1 MVFPKS
7 NLATASQPWGRFVEK
22 SITALEALVATEK
35 VNNAARDAQMA
46 LSIKRTDASL
56 SEVAALGLVT
66 AQNVADIQTITN
78 DVFSLNT
85 DVTSI
90 ETNVYAAGTTQING
104 YNIKAGTINASA
116 INVGDL
122 TGFNIKTAASGTYTQ
137 LSGTNIK
144 FYYND
149 SLAGYIVGDDGS
161 WGSSTSMRFAST
173 SYPTG
178 NSTILTVED
187 SGISMD
193 YFGGNDYSVYMD
205 SGGVFLSGAAVT
217 IDQFACGSVS
227 VPGGSG
233 TTTSATFTF
242 PAGRFTST
250 PQLVC
255 TPNTT
260 VPYTTVRMF
269 SGRATSSSGGIIYVN
284 RTNATNTDFQWLAS
298 NLG

>member
-56 SEVAALGLVT
+56 SEVAALSLVT

-116 INVGDL
+116 INAGTL
-122 TGFNIKTAASGTYTQ
+122 TGFTIQTASSGTRVTMGGSTIDFYYGSTHVGT
-137 LSGTNIK
+137 LAGTGVYDNETSLVFPGTYYGLYVDSNSAMLRGPSSFVAATSSRGEISGGGSNLYASSGSSGTNSP
-144 FYYND
+144 FSAP
-149 SLAGYIVGDDGS
+149 SLTASGGYI
-161 WGSSTSMRFAST
+161 
-173 SYPTG
+173 Y
-178 NSTILTVED
+178 
-187 SGISMD
+187 
-193 YFGGNDYSVYMD
+193 
-205 SGGVFLSGAAVT
+205 GA
-217 IDQFACGSVS
+217 
-227 VPGGSG
+227 
-233 TTTSATFTF
+233 
-242 PAGRFTST
+242 
-250 PQLVC
+250 
-255 TPNTT
+255 
-260 VPYTTVRMF
+260 
-269 SGRATSSSGGIIYVN
+269 
-284 RTNATNTDFQWLAS
+284 
-298 NLG
+298 